1 MIKILH
7 TADWHIGKKL
17 FKKSLDEDIQLF
29 FDWLI
34 NYINNEEVDVLIVA
48 GDIFDMANPSHS
60 SRRLYYSILKELVQ
74 TGVKVIIT
82 SGNHDSPTNLQAS
95 SDILKVLDIHVVG
108 GVTDDVSQEVITFS
122 KNGEDIVFA
131 AVPFLR
137 DKDLR
142 EGSQLNDPSNRVE
155 QVRNGILDHYSSIR
169 DYIQKSYPQ
178 CVSVGIGHLYL
189 QSAKISDS
197 ERDIQ
202 IGNQAG
208 ISSKSL
214 DGMFDYFALGHI
226 HRPQAFNGG
235 KISYSGSPIALSFSE
250 RADQKQVNLIE
261 ISSRDVKFTKVP
273 LPKFRELIKLK
284 GDFKTVKSKLES
296 DLKVHAPLV
305 SYVEIEIVE
314 NEYSTSL
321 LQEINDYLVNYN
333 HDQFIILKERIIFN
347 KSPKSLSQQ
356 LGNIQIND
364 LKPGEVFDRRLETED
379 FDTKSKEDIKDAFL
393 QLLDKAYLSIED

>member
-34 NYINNEEVDVLIVA
+34 CFIKKEGIDVLIVA

-60 SRRLYYSILKELVQ
+60 SRRLYYFILKELVQ
-74 TGVKVIIT
+74 TGVEVIIT

-108 GVTDDVSQEVITFS
+108 GVTDDISDEVITYS
-122 KNGEDIVFA
+122 KEGEDIVFA

-142 EGSQLNDPSNRVE
+142 EGNQLNDPSNRVE
-155 QVRNGILDHYSSIR
+155 QVRNGILDHYNSIG
-169 DYIQKSYPQ
+169 DYIKKMYPQ
-178 CVSVGIGHLYL
+178 SISIGIGHLYL

-197 ERDIQ
+197 EREIQ

-208 ISSKSL
+208 INSKSL

-226 HRPQAFNGG
+226 HRPQAFSGG

-261 ISSRDVKFTKVP
+261 IANGDVKFTKVT
-273 LPKFRELIKLK
+273 LPKFRALIKIK
-284 GDFKTVKSKLES
+284 GDFNTVKNKLEA
-296 DLKVHAPLV
+296 DLKVDAPLV
-305 SYVEIEIVE
+305 TYVEIEIVE
-314 NEYSTSL
+314 NEYSSSL

-333 HDQFIILKERIIFN
+333 NDQFIILKERIIFN

-364 LKPGEVFDRRLETED
+364 LKPGEVLDRRLENED

-393 QLLDKAYLSIED
+393 QLIDQVYLSIED